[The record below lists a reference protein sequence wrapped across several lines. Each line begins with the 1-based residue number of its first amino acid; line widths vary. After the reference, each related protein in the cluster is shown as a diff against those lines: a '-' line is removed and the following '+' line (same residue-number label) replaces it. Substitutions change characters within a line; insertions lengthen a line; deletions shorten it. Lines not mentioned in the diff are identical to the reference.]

1 MSHFPV
7 PKINRTSKIA
17 LASLINALSV
27 AAFAAPAADSAYNT
41 DPQNSYVEDATSKGI
56 GQVNMITCFIG
67 AMAPDKL
74 VNQGNYIAL
83 VDQAK
88 CDPNSRS
95 STSNSSGSGTQAAD
109 YMTAIVN
116 STRASN
122 SDPMIAKVWVNDVND
137 GHQSTIYVRTSAT
150 QAPSST
156 LPYGIFRLDFCGRA
170 DDMNLPSCMMNGL
183 LSADS
188 TGLSYFQTETRDQG
202 VSTTALR
209 LSAGTTDS
217 GSGRLDI
224 NESQNNQ
231 SVHSVFNF
239 SYNHDYFLRGDQC
252 FSRDANAADFSV
264 WRYGL
269 YDAVTGDRVT
279 INSGFPIEFTP
290 NAGTQTYHGYL
301 GYFGLSLSPDAMTAL
316 ANEANPV
323 VQKVDY
329 GNGGGTPTRTNYSV
343 VQAAGKLTK
352 YTRKTR
358 QLNEVDQIK
367 MTIFVGSNAANFFS
381 GATPNAQYEIYWD
394 NHSGNFM
401 ADGIINCGGNGCT
414 TDALNT
420 PQAIPLSFWNG
431 MGGVQGWSQSLGGEV
446 FIDLHGVSTI
456 SDASTITVVYRTQD
470 LVYPSDMAALGQLYC
485 LRDCPTAA
493 SIASYF
499 APSSTDMA
507 PFALANNWNP
517 VVNGQQ
523 VSYSLNTTTA
533 LLIDAQSQPVVI
545 TDANA
550 LQQHPQYQNG
560 VRSGRLFTS
569 TDLAAVACDDQSG
582 NLCDYK
588 VNSLD
593 VYYVWE
599 SGANSWNLMAVVKDT
614 NGNYLHFD
622 APLQLNYTVPAT
634 GAQYGEYAGKALVL
648 QYGGF
653 GELWGLPGHCVSHLT
668 NQTVNCGT
676 QDEDVRYVP
685 AFAIKKGEQVSS
697 GQHTYL
703 VKWLEREIR
712 FAKKDVSDG
721 VSCAGL
727 STANINVTLP
737 TAADLKDPSS
747 SAQTDV
753 YIGAKPTVTDSPR
766 VIQGDVKY

>member
-1 MSHFPV
+1 MPANLFQI
-7 PKINRTSKIA
+7 KKIA
-17 LASLINALSV
+17 LAVSV
-27 AAFAAPAADSAYNT
+27 ALPSLAFAAPSSTSAYNT

-109 YMTAIVN
+109 YQTAIVN
-116 STRASN
+116 SSRASN
-122 SDPMIAKVWVNDVND
+122 NDPMIAKVWVNDVND
-137 GHQSTIYVRTSAT
+137 GQQSTIYVRAAAQ
-150 QAPSST
+150 QAPSAT

-170 DDMNLPSCMMNGL
+170 DGMNLPACMMNGL

-188 TGLSYFQTETRDQG
+188 TGLSYFQTENRGQG
-202 VSTTALR
+202 GVNTTALR
-209 LSAGTTDS
+209 LSASSTDV

-224 NESQNNQ
+224 LESQNNQ
-231 SVHSVFNF
+231 SVHSLFNF

-252 FSRDANAADFSV
+252 FSRDANNADFSV

-269 YDAVTGDRVT
+269 YDAATGDRVT
-279 INSGFPIEFTP
+279 VNSGFPIEYTP
-290 NAGTQTYHGYL
+290 NASSKTYHGYL
-301 GYFGLSLSPDAMTAL
+301 GYSGLSLPPDAMTAL
-316 ANEANPV
+316 ANEANPI

-329 GNGGGTPTRTNYSV
+329 GNGGQAPSRTNYSV
-343 VQAAGKLTK
+343 VMAAGKLTK
-352 YTRKTR
+352 YTKNTR
-358 QLNEVDQIK
+358 HLNEIDQIK
-367 MTIFVGSNAANFFS
+367 MSVFVGNTTGFFS
-381 GATPNAQYEIYWD
+381 GATANAQYEVYWD
-394 NHSGNFM
+394 NNANSFM
-401 ADGIINCGGNGCT
+401 ADGIVNCGGNGCS
-414 TDALNT
+414 TDALDA
-420 PQAIPLSFWNG
+420 PHAIPLSFWSS

-456 SDASTITVVYRTQD
+456 SDSTAITVVYRTQD
-470 LVYPSDMAALGQLYC
+470 LVYPSDMPAQLFC

-493 SIASYF
+493 SINSYF
-499 APSSTDMA
+499 APGSSAMSPMT
-507 PFALANNWNP
+507 LANNWNS
-517 VVNGQQ
+517 VVPGQQ
-523 VSYSLNTTTA
+523 VAYTTNATTA
-533 LLIDAQSQPVVI
+533 LLTDAQSQPVVF

-569 TDLAAVACDDQSG
+569 ADLAAVACDDQSG

-588 VNSLD
+588 VNSLN

-599 SGANSWNLMAVVKDT
+599 TGANSWNQLATVKDT

-622 APLQLNYTVPAT
+622 APLQLNYTVPTT
-634 GAQYGEYAGKALVL
+634 GAQYGEYAGKSMVL

-653 GELWGLPGHCVSHLT
+653 GDLWGLPGHCVSHLS
-668 NQTVNCGT
+668 NQPVNCGV
-676 QDEDVRYVP
+676 QNEDVRYVP
-685 AFAIKKGEQVSS
+685 AFAIKKGEQVTS

-712 FAKKDVSDG
+712 FAKKDMADG

-753 YIGAKPTVTDSPR
+753 YIGEKPTVTDSPR

>member
-1 MSHFPV
+1 MPTKFIPMKKMACAV
-7 PKINRTSKIA
+7 AVA
-17 LASLINALSV
+17 LPSI
-27 AAFAAPAADSAYNT
+27 AFAAPASTSAYNT

-95 STSNSSGSGTQAAD
+95 SASNSSGSGTQAAD

-116 STRASN
+116 SSRASN

-137 GHQSTIYVRTSAT
+137 GHQSTIYIHTSAQ
-150 QAPSST
+150 QAPSAT

-170 DDMNLPSCMMNGL
+170 DGMNLPACMMNGL
-183 LSADS
+183 LKADS
-188 TGLSYFQTETRDQG
+188 TGLSYFQTENRDQG
-202 VSTTALR
+202 GVNTTALR
-209 LSAGTTDS
+209 LSASTTDS

-224 NESQNNQ
+224 LEAQNNQ
-231 SVHSVFNF
+231 SAHSVFNF

-252 FSRDANAADFSV
+252 FGRDANDADFSV

-279 INSGFPIEFTP
+279 VNSGFPIEYKP
-290 NAGTQTYHGYL
+290 NASTQTYHGYL
-301 GYFGLSLSPDAMTAL
+301 GYSGLSLPPDAMTAL
-316 ANEANPV
+316 ASEANPV

-329 GNGGGTPTRTNYSV
+329 GNNGQTPSRTNYSV
-343 VQAAGKLTK
+343 VMAAGKLTK
-352 YTRKTR
+352 YTKNTR
-358 QLNEVDQIK
+358 HLNEIDQIK
-367 MTIFVGSNAANFFS
+367 MTIFVGNATGFFS
-381 GATPNAQYEIYWD
+381 GAMANAQYEVYWD
-394 NHSGNFM
+394 NNANSFM
-401 ADGIINCGGNGCT
+401 ADGIVDCGGNGCST
-414 TDALNT
+414 NALDA
-420 PQAIPLSFWNG
+420 PQAIPLSFWSN

-446 FIDLHGVSTI
+446 FIDLHGQSTI
-456 SDASTITVVYRTQD
+456 SDSTAITVVYRTQD
-470 LVYPSDMAALGQLYC
+470 LVYPSDMPAQLFC

-493 SIASYF
+493 SMSSYF
-499 APSSTDMA
+499 APNSSDMS
-507 PFALANNWNP
+507 PLTLSNNWNP
-517 VVNGQQ
+517 VTSGQQ
-523 VSYSLNTTTA
+523 VAYTTSTTTA
-533 LLIDAQSQPVVI
+533 LLMDAQSQPVVF

-550 LQQHPQYQNG
+550 LQQHPQYQSG

-569 TDLAAVACDDQSG
+569 ADLTAVACDDQSG

-599 SGANSWNLMAVVKDT
+599 TGASSWNQLATVKDT

-634 GAQYGEYAGKALVL
+634 GAQYGEYAGKSMVL

-653 GELWGLPGHCVSHLT
+653 GDLWGLPGHCVSHLT
-668 NQTVNCGT
+668 NQTVNCGM
-676 QDEDVRYVP
+676 QNEDVRYVP
-685 AFAIKKGEQVSS
+685 AFAIKKGELVTS

-712 FAKKDVSDG
+712 FARKDMSDG

-727 STANINVTLP
+727 STATINVTLP

-747 SAQTDV
+747 PAQIDV
-753 YIGAKPTVTDSPR
+753 YIGEKPTLTDSPR

>member
-1 MSHFPV
+1 MSANSFPIK
-7 PKINRTSKIA
+7 KIV
-17 LASLINALSV
+17 LAVSV
-27 AAFAAPAADSAYNT
+27 ALPSLSFAAPPSTSAYET

-109 YMTAIVN
+109 YQTAIVN
-116 STRASN
+116 STRVSN

-137 GHQSTIYVRTSAT
+137 GHQSTIYVRASAE
-150 QAPSST
+150 QAPSTT

-170 DDMNLPSCMMNGL
+170 DGLNLPACMMNGFI
-183 LSADS
+183 SADS
-188 TGLSYFQTETRDQG
+188 TGLSYYQTENGGQG

-209 LSAGTTDS
+209 LSATTTDNGS
-217 GSGRLDI
+217 GSLDI
-224 NESQNNQ
+224 NESQGNQ
-231 SVHSVFNF
+231 SVHSVFDF
-239 SYNHDYFLRGDQC
+239 AYNHDYFLRGDQC
-252 FSRDANAADFSV
+252 FSRDANEADFSV

-279 INSGFPIEFTP
+279 VNSGFPIEYTP
-290 NAGTQTYHGYL
+290 NASTQTYQGYL

-329 GNGGGTPTRTNYSV
+329 GNGNGAPTRTNYSV
-343 VQAAGKLTK
+343 VMAAGKLTK
-352 YTRKTR
+352 YTKKTR
-358 QLNEVDQIK
+358 HLNEIDQIK
-367 MTIFVGSNAANFFS
+367 LNVFVGDATGFFS
-381 GATPNAQYEIYWD
+381 GATSNAQYEIYWD
-394 NHSGNFM
+394 NTANSFV
-401 ADGIINCGGNGCT
+401 ADGIVNCGGNNGCS

-420 PQAIPLSFWNG
+420 TPATQPIPLSFFSN

-456 SDASTITVVYRTQD
+456 SDSSAITVVYRTQD
-470 LVYPSDMAALGQLYC
+470 LVYPSDMAALGQLFC

-493 SIASYF
+493 SISSYF
-499 APSSTDMA
+499 APGSSDMS
-507 PFALANNWNP
+507 PMTLANNWNP
-517 VVNGQQ
+517 VVSGQQ
-523 VSYSLNTTTA
+523 VSYSLNSTTG
-533 LLIDAQSQPVVI
+533 LLLDAQSQPVVM

-550 LQQHPQYQNG
+550 LQQHPQYQSG

-569 TDLAAVACDDQSG
+569 ADLAAVACDNQPGS
-582 NLCDYK
+582 LCDYK

-599 SGANSWNLMAVVKDT
+599 TGANSWNQLAVVKDS

-634 GAQYGEYAGKALVL
+634 GAQYGAYAGKALVL

-653 GELWGLPGHCVSHLT
+653 GDLWGLPGHCVSHLT
-668 NQTVNCGT
+668 NQTVDCGA
-676 QDEDVRYVP
+676 QNDDVRYVP
-685 AFAIKKGEQVSS
+685 AFAIKKGEQVTS
-697 GQHTYL
+697 GSHTYL
-703 VKWLEREIR
+703 VKWLEREVR
-712 FAKKDVSDG
+712 FARKDITDG

-727 STANINVTLP
+727 STTNINVTLP

-747 SAQTDV
+747 AAQADV
-753 YIGAKPTVTDSPR
+753 YIGKKPVVTDSPR